1 MFKNNKII
9 KHSHLNP
16 LLKIMIPKL
25 MVMSL
30 LLVSTAIIFF
40 SLCDDYALGQFQE
53 TSNGSAPTGM
63 NFYFNPIY
71 NASINYPSNW
81 SVNET
86 DPDSTDRVDLIATF
100 VSPYETYND
109 NYTEYV
115 EVYRDDGIFYEADLN
130 EYLQEGIDTYQN
142 ISNNFTIIDSS
153 TSGTLSNLPA
163 YTLSYSQVIEGQ
175 DGQEPI
181 KLKNYETGTLVNNTG
196 YYITFVGEDKQ
207 FDKYLP
213 IAKQMIDSF
222 ELLLPSSVNLTYP
235 SDELEELD
243 TGTNETIP
251 TNNATNSNLTTIND
265 SNEDKIIKNSTGTS
279 KSETFSKLVQALRD
293 ILQRNN

>member
-1 MFKNNKII
+1 MLITY
-9 KHSHLNP
+9 H
-16 LLKIMIPKL
+16 KL
-25 MVMSL
+25 ICLTLFPSIL
-30 LLVSTAIIFF
+30 LLIPY
-40 SLCDDYALGQFQE
+40 LCNDYALGQFQE

-71 NASINYPSNW
+71 NTSINYPSNW

-86 DPDSTDRVDLIATF
+86 DPDATDRVDLIATF
-100 VSPYETYND
+100 VSPYETYKD

-142 ISNNFTIIDSS
+142 ISNNFTLIDSS

-181 KLKNYETGTLVNNTG
+181 KLKSYETGTLVNNTG
-196 YYITFVGEDKQ
+196 YYITYVGEDKQ

-213 IAKQMIDSF
+213 IAKRMIDSF

-235 SDELEELD
+235 SDALEEIY
-243 TGTNETIP
+243 TGTNGTIP
-251 TNNATNSNLTTIND
+251 TNNANNSNLTTIND
-265 SNEDKIIKNSTGTS
+265 SNEDKIIKNSTDTS

>member
-1 MFKNNKII
+1 MLITYY
-9 KHSHLNP
+9 
-16 LLKIMIPKL
+16 KL
-25 MVMSL
+25 ICLTLFPSIL
-30 LLVSTAIIFF
+30 LLIPY
-40 SLCDDYALGQFQE
+40 LCDDYALGQFQE

-71 NASINYPSNW
+71 NTSINYPSNW

-86 DPDSTDRVDLIATF
+86 DPDATDRVDLIATF

-142 ISNNFTIIDSS
+142 ISNNFTLIDSS

-181 KLKNYETGTLVNNTG
+181 KLKSYETGTLVNNTG
-196 YYITFVGEDKQ
+196 YYITYVGEDKQ

-213 IAKQMIDSF
+213 IAKRMIDSF

-235 SDELEELD
+235 SDALEEIY
-243 TGTNETIP
+243 TGTNGTIP
-251 TNNATNSNLTTIND
+251 TNNANNSNLTTIND
-265 SNEDKIIKNSTGTS
+265 SNEDKIIKNSTDTS